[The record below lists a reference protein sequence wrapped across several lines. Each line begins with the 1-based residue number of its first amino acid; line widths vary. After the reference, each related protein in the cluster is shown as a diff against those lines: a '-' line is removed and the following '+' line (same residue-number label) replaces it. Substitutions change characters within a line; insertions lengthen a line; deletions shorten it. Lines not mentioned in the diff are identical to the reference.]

1 MIAAIYTLYI
11 LNCFF
16 LILTVLLQAGRGGGI
31 SFAGGGGGGSATVF
45 GASGAS
51 TFMQKLTVASAVTFM
66 TLSML
71 LAYLSSDGGAAADGE
86 FLDPA
91 TLSGGA
97 EETST
102 VSPEAAGDGALVG
115 GDEAEGDQAP
125 ATDEE

>member
-31 SFAGGGGGGSATVF
+31 SFAGGGGGGGSSTVF

-51 TFMQKLTVASAVTFM
+51 TFMQKLTVASAVLFM
-66 TLSML
+66 SLSML
-71 LAYLSSDGGAAADGE
+71 LAYMSSDGGAATEGQ

-97 EETST
+97 GDGATD
-102 VSPEAAGDGALVG
+102 PEAAGDGALV
-115 GDEAEGDQAP
+115 DEPEAAP